1 MVLPVHHGHLLPVT
15 LFPAGGLINV
25 LDVLAQFVP
34 GFLVPVGNA
43 DHLVDIV
50 SLAADGFLHDH
61 PVLHPQDP
69 VVGTLFFDAQEIGAV
84 VIGSDDPGVGKQ
96 QVRLEH
102 VGVGKQ
108 IPGHQG

>member
-1 MVLPVHHGHLLPVT
+1 MVLPVHHGHLLPVA